1 MSEENAVS
9 PDDTV
14 TSQRKIGSGFGRDS
28 TAADVI
34 AGIDLTGKTAI
45 VTGGYSGLGLE
56 TVRALA
62 SAGATVVVP
71 ARRPEHARDVLAAA
85 GLTPATVGG
94 VSVAELDLS
103 DLASVKEFA
112 AGFLAGPAAGTS
124 PAAAPDAA
132 PATGPGSG
140 RSLDILINNAAI
152 MASPERRVGPGWE
165 SQFATNHLGHFAL
178 TNLLWP
184 ALAAAQGARV
194 VALSSTG
201 HKLSAIRFDDI
212 NFDAGY
218 DKWRA
223 YGQAKTANALFAV
236 QLDALGRNFGVR
248 AFAVHPGG
256 IMTELQRHL
265 PREEMIAAG
274 WMDEH
279 GKLDPRFKTPAQGA
293 ATSVWAA
300 TAPALQGMGGVYCE
314 DCDIAEATVPG
325 SPEARIRGVDAHAVD
340 REAAR
345 RLWQVSAEMTGI
357 NAFPG

>member
-1 MSEENAVS
+1 MSEN
-9 PDDTV
+9 PTHG
-14 TSQRKIGSGFGRDS
+14 TSLTPQHNIGSGFGRDS

-34 AGIDLTGKTAI
+34 AGIDLRGKTAM

-62 SAGATVVVP
+62 SAGAAVVVP
-71 ARRPEHARDVLAAA
+71 ARRPEHALEVLAEAGIPAGTAA
-85 GLTPATVGG
+85 GE
-94 VSVAELDLS
+94 VSVAGLDLAEQS
-103 DLASVKEFA
+103 SVKEFA
-112 AGFLAGPAAGTS
+112 AAFLGPEGT
-124 PAAAPDAA
+124 
-132 PATGPGSG
+132 G

-184 ALAAAQGARV
+184 ALSAGTGARV
-194 VALSSTG
+194 VSLSSTG
-201 HKLSAIRFDDI
+201 HKISPVRFDDI
-212 NFDAGY
+212 NFETGY
-218 DKWRA
+218 NKWTA

-236 QLDALGRNFGVR
+236 QLDALGRDAGVR

-274 WMDEH
+274 WMDED
-279 GKLDPRFKTPAQGA
+279 GKVDARFKTPAQGA

-300 TAPALQGMGGVYCE
+300 TSPALEGMGGVYCE
-314 DCDIAEATVPG
+314 DCDIAEPTLEG
-325 SPEARIRGVDAHAVD
+325 SPEARIRGVNAHAVD
-340 REAAR
+340 RADAAR
-345 RLWQVSAEMTGI
+345 LWTLSAELTGV
-357 NAFPG
+357 NAFGR